1 MDGDIKTYVKD
12 LQGNEYPL
20 QATITNEN
28 EVNGNQSLETTIYAT
43 EMNKKFIANIQEMWR
58 IVDHDDVE
66 HKIIYAKRR
75 GIGQYKPEFI
85 ESGDS
90 DSAFFYRPT
99 QMVQGGSN
107 ENKLA
112 DSTQLSVEIK
122 AEPLFFNELNN
133 NRIYENINRSMTAM
147 DAFTQIF
154 ANTSFDFTL
163 SDTFSSSSWEGF
175 GKGETKLET
184 FKRALDHYK
193 AEFRIAGNMIYLEK
207 QIGRDTQFQYRHRL
221 NSSNIEQ
228 EIDAEEMWTYGKG
241 YADYGSG
248 GDDGET
254 ETDTEDWENANITA
268 EYKSPLADVLGKLHA
283 PPVKDG
289 RIKSE
294 ARLKEKIKQVID
306 ESLKISVTADV
317 YDLTEQGYPV
327 AQSEVGDRVF
337 LIDERIGLDDEV
349 RVISQTKKRDWKGR
363 IVDLSVT
370 FGDEKVTKRHQAQ
383 LSTAAK
389 DINDLLEGK
398 KELPFSIFPVAEQNA
413 MRALQKARTE
423 LIFGESKNGV
433 QGIIAQEKDDPNR
446 MVWLNS
452 AGWMISTDG
461 GATSKVAATADGLV
475 AENIVGKSIIG
486 LNLTSPS
493 EEGYFHVNG
502 HEAEFVDTDRNLRV
516 QISPEGLYGY
526 NSNDDINF
534 QADSDLITSQAMGTS
549 HTNIYLGSDDSE
561 EEGEV
566 RAVKGSTLG
575 GTGNHEDYDYINI
588 RARGIR
594 GKRNNHFYYG
604 SSKEHRFMSLGL
616 SKGDYRNVRANRY
629 FGNSVEVN
637 DGSILYLR
645 SDNRVRVMN
654 KGDSNKYSDLQV
666 REIKAKNITLSSD
679 VTSASN
685 FYIGVSGGE
694 LRVTNNSMANGSYHP
709 VRASSFKEASSREY
723 KNNIKELNYKAS
735 DVIKNLK
742 VVEYDLKEDTI
753 IEGST
758 FRSAPKKR
766 VGFVAEDND
775 AISDDDN
782 KAVDLGK
789 TIGLNTKSIQEL
801 IERIEELEEQV
812 NG

>member
-1 MDGDIKTYVKD
+1 
-12 LQGNEYPL
+12 
-20 QATITNEN
+20 
-28 EVNGNQSLETTIYAT
+28 
-43 EMNKKFIANIQEMWR
+43 
-58 IVDHDDVE
+58 
-66 HKIIYAKRR
+66 
-75 GIGQYKPEFI
+75 
-85 ESGDS
+85 
-90 DSAFFYRPT
+90 
-99 QMVQGGSN
+99 
-107 ENKLA
+107 
-112 DSTQLSVEIK
+112 QLSVDIK

-133 NRIYENINRSMTAM
+133 DRIYENINRSMTAM

-163 SDTFSSSSWEGF
+163 SDVFSSSSWEGF

-254 ETDTEDWENANITA
+254 ETDAEDWENANITS

-370 FGDEKVTKRHQAQ
+370 FGDEKITKRHQAQ

-389 DINDLLEGK
+389 DINDLIEGRK
-398 KELPFSIFPVAEQNA
+398 KLPYSVLPAAEQNA

-433 QGIIAQEKDDPNR
+433 QGIIAQETDDPNR
-446 MVWLNS
+446 LVWLNS

-461 GATSKVAATADGLV
+461 GATSKVAATADRSV
-475 AENIVGKSIIG
+475 ADVITAGVIN
-486 LNLTSPS
+486 
-493 EEGYFHVNG
+493 
-502 HEAEFVDTDRNLRV
+502 TDQV
-516 QISPEGLYGY
+516 AI
-526 NSNDDINF
+526 
-534 QADSDLITSQAMGTS
+534 
-549 HTNIYLGSDDSE
+549 H
-561 EEGEV
+561 
-566 RAVKGSTLG
+566 G
-575 GTGNHEDYDYINI
+575 GD
-588 RARGIR
+588 
-594 GKRNNHFYYG
+594 
-604 SSKEHRFMSLGL
+604 
-616 SKGDYRNVRANRY
+616 
-629 FGNSVEVN
+629 GNSYTHLSGSEIEMRGTYKRTWRDDKTEHTVN
-637 DGSILYLR
+637 TRLDKGHLRFRNEDIGPSLY
-645 SDNRVRVMN
+645 
-654 KGDSNKYSDLQV
+654 
-666 REIKAKNITLSSD
+666 
-679 VTSASN
+679 
-685 FYIGVSGGE
+685 
-694 LRVTNNSMANGSYHP
+694 
-709 VRASSFKEASSREY
+709 
-723 KNNIKELNYKAS
+723 
-735 DVIKNLK
+735 
-742 VVEYDLKEDTI
+742 
-753 IEGST
+753 
-758 FRSAPKKR
+758 
-766 VGFVAEDND
+766 
-775 AISDDDN
+775 
-782 KAVDLGK
+782 
-789 TIGLNTKSIQEL
+789 
-801 IERIEELEEQV
+801 
-812 NG
+812 